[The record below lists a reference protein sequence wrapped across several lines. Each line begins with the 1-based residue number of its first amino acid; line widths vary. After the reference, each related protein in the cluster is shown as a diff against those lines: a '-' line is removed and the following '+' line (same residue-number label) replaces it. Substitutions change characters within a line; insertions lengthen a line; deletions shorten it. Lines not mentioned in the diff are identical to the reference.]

1 MAQWRND
8 ARARQAQRAQQ
19 TGITSIQDKVYND
32 TKPMVYTFEGVS
44 GGGGIGSTGGIGG
57 GVGGVGGGVGGVG
70 CISSIVRLCLFYI

>member
-1 MAQWRND
+1 
-8 ARARQAQRAQQ
+8 
-19 TGITSIQDKVYND
+19 VYND